1 MKRRM
6 TGALFALFVFAGM
19 AGAGEIKPFSQ
30 AEFDRLTQA
39 GQSVVVPM
47 SGALQ
52 QRFALLTAGIGKA
65 GSNLLSRVQ
74 LDGLMGQFV
83 VGLLLGLV
91 WSPCVGPT
99 LGAAIVM
106 AGQGANLAQAA
117 SMMGVFGIGAALPLV
132 ALAFVSRSAMSRTR
146 SKLLHAGKAGKT
158 LLGAVM
164 VVFHGTKRRPSRQ
177 EDVAGV
183 LGVRA

>member
-19 AGAGEIKPFSQ
+19 ASAGEIKPFSQ
-30 AEFDRLTQA
+30 AEFDRLMQA

-65 GSNLLSRVQ
+65 G
-74 LDGLMGQFV
+74 
-83 VGLLLGLV
+83 
-91 WSPCVGPT
+91 
-99 LGAAIVM
+99 
-106 AGQGANLAQAA
+106 
-117 SMMGVFGIGAALPLV
+117 
-132 ALAFVSRSAMSRTR
+132 
-146 SKLLHAGKAGKT
+146 KT

-164 VVFHGTKRRPSRQ
+164 VIFYGTKRRPSRQ
-177 EDVAGV
+177 EGVAGV

>member
-1 MKRRM
+1 
-6 TGALFALFVFAGM
+6 
-19 AGAGEIKPFSQ
+19 
-30 AEFDRLTQA
+30 
-39 GQSVVVPM
+39 
-47 SGALQ
+47 
-52 QRFALLTAGIGKA
+52 
-65 GSNLLSRVQ
+65 
-74 LDGLMGQFV
+74 
-83 VGLLLGLV
+83 
-91 WSPCVGPT
+91 
-99 LGAAIVM
+99 
-106 AGQGANLAQAA
+106 
-117 SMMGVFGIGAALPLV
+117 MMGVFGIGAALPLV